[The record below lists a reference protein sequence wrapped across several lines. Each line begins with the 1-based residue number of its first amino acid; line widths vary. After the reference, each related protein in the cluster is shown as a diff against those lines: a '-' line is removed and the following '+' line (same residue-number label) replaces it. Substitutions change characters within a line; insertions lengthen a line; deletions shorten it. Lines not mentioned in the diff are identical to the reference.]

1 MTQQNNVPNV
11 YQLAGDGIQVTY
23 TVSNTNGEAQLDYQD
38 SQGSRT
44 FTGNQVNSEQSP
56 LGTLVTVF
64 LLQTVDMGSTTL
76 TLVVPGVNLGNTTAQ
91 PIETFAVVTNNLFSI
106 LEMHKPRQ
114 TQVYQIYSLQ
124 GTAGL
129 AGTNGNELVTLSVDA
144 ASYDLGNP
152 IVATL
157 NNQGAGT
164 IYFLDHLTNCT
175 VIQLQ
180 RQVNG
185 NWEDVNPCLLEIA
198 TRQHHL
204 DAGQNL
210 DVELQSAANIA
221 GLYRAS
227 LTYQFRESGGPLVA
241 IHSPEFQVGLF

>member
-11 YQLAGDGIQVTY
+11 YQLAGDGIQITY

-38 SQGSRT
+38 AQGSRT
-44 FTGNQVNSEQSP
+44 FTGNQINSEQSP

-76 TLVVPGVNLGNTTAQ
+76 TLVVPGVNLGNTTEQ

-114 TQVYQIYSLQ
+114 TQVYQVNSLQ

-129 AGTNGNELVTLSVDA
+129 TRATGNDLVTLSVDA
-144 ASYDLGNP
+144 ASYDLGDP

-157 NNQGAGT
+157 SNQGMGT
-164 IYFLDHLTNCT
+164 IYFPDHLTNCT

-180 RQVNG
+180 RQMNG
-185 NWEDVNPCLLEIA
+185 NWEEVNPCLLEIA
-198 TRQHHL
+198 TLQHHL
-204 DAGQNL
+204 DAGQRL
-210 DVELQSAANIA
+210 DVELISATTIA
-221 GLYRAS
+221 GRYRAA
-227 LTYQFRESGGPLVA
+227 LTYQLRESGGPLVA
-241 IHSPEFQVGLF
+241 IHSPEFLVG